1 MSKLEN
7 LHRAGNNYVEFPSG
21 LIFQWG
27 NVRENVNA
35 TGEIV
40 FPKSF
45 KNSCFGVFFNDDA
58 EGFTDG
64 ILKGIPRGKTKFSW
78 YCNRTTNITATPPG
92 LFTWFAI
99 GV

>member
-7 LHRAGNNYVEFPSG
+7 LHRNGNNYVEFPSG

-27 NVRENVNA
+27 SVRENVNA
-35 TGEIV
+35 TGEII

-78 YCNRTTNITATPPG
+78 YCNRTTNMTATPPG